1 MPPSPR
7 NGTRPVRLAAAEL
20 RQALTL
26 PEAERAGRVRE
37 AKEWLL
43 SAADNQGRESAVA
56 REQYFAAPPSTEAR
70 TVSTAQALA
79 GIIADAQVGNTLIA
93 AGQALGEA
101 GVQTGPG
108 VLDDAILALES
119 TPDFAGQIEPALHF
133 SAPPTRSATLEDA
146 AKTFQ
151 SRVQDTLNTLV
162 TQSREAGG
170 TVVDKL
176 LKLDGAKALEALAQL
191 GGPLASLP
199 DAGVFIKKG
208 LEKLKQ
214 AMHSLRDLLD
224 ADGLQQVKQ
233 KLTDAWKHLTDGT
246 FMDLLLAWAF
256 DESRI
261 DDTVRKA
268 LAQTSLSSST
278 VDGASDLLLPLQD
291 GYKTRMAWT
300 KALSGIIA
308 GGAGLLLLSGPF
320 GAGPVVIVAA
330 GAYLLILVA
339 ILLMGRDYAG
349 EKGLFHEG
357 RGILGIAESLL

>member
-1 MPPSPR
+1 MAANPR
-7 NGTRPVRLAAAEL
+7 NGTRPVRLAAEDL
-20 RQALTL
+20 RRALTL
-26 PEAERAGRVRE
+26 PDAERAGRVRE

-43 SAADNQGRESAVA
+43 SAADNQGRESAAA
-56 REQYFAAPPSTEAR
+56 REQYFAAPPSTEAM

-119 TPDFAGQIEPALHF
+119 TPDFAGQIETALHF

-146 AKTFQ
+146 TRTFQ
-151 SRVQDTLNTLV
+151 SRIHDTVNALV

-191 GGPLASLP
+191 GGPLATLP
-199 DAGVFIKKG
+199 DAGVFIEKG
-208 LEKLKQ
+208 IEKLKQ

-233 KLTDAWKHLTDGT
+233 KFNDAWQHLTDGT
-246 FMDLLLAWAF
+246 FIDMLLAWAF
-256 DESRI
+256 DKSRI
-261 DDTVRKA
+261 DDTVKKA
-268 LAQTSLSSST
+268 LAQTSLSSSR

-300 KALSGIIA
+300 KTLAGIIA

-330 GAYLLILVA
+330 GAYLLILAA

-357 RGILGIAESLL
+357 KGILGIAESLL